1 MQINDRYEFPL
12 QLDLDRDDGKYLSP
26 EADRR
31 VRNLYTLHSCLKQGL
46 PNQFVPTYLALLGT
60 VWYPI
65 MSGEKIARGRW
76 IARRRETGRQIA
88 RRGKKSRF
96 SFSSCSSSFSLPQLR
111 PLFFF
116 LPPRLRPLEIDQ
128 QRTETTVTWRYRPV
142 AGGPRTSQLADL
154 YVPPGTGPFRRF
166 WLIWNSGCSLKMEIS
181 FVTKELPHYKM
192 ATNIDILMFLLSW
205 STFVIARSVYSGLVW
220 MAILPILSKLSTYDD
235 VVERVAR
242 QLGLDDPSKIRLTS
256 HNCYSQ
262 QPKPQPIKFRGLEHL
277 SEMLVHYN
285 QVELSRPDAELRL
298 LEVFYHKIYKQVQ
311 NFGEPFFLVIREG
324 ETLADV
330 KIRVQKKLQVPDE
343 EFSKYL
349 GLEHSDTAPKR
360 AYTSNQVKWLLVC
373 RPVGNG
379 IV

>member
-31 VRNLYTLHSCLKQGL
+31 VRNLYTLHRRKNCLRAMDRTTQGDRATDRATREEIR
-46 PNQFVPTYLALLGT
+46 VLL
-60 VWYPI
+60 
-65 MSGEKIARGRW
+65 
-76 IARRRETGRQIA
+76 
-88 RRGKKSRF
+88 F
-96 SFSSCSSSFSLPQLR
+96 FL
-111 PLFFF
+111 LFFF
-116 LPPRLRPLEIDQ
+116 LPPSAETARNRPATDGNN
-128 QRTETTVTWRYRPV
+128 RY
-142 AGGPRTSQLADL
+142 LA
-154 YVPPGTGPFRRF
+154 VPPGSGRSTYQSAGRPVRTTCF

-220 MAILPILSKLSTYDD
+220 MAILAILSKLSTYDD